1 MTVAA
6 MQDANQHIR
15 SSLGFMILPKGTSTC
30 RPGESFQ
37 QPSED
42 AGSTPEPQPPLYCL
56 KYLVRVKPS
65 LPQLMCITMKQELYK
80 HIYIFTRWTRL
91 PAVAYQCNPWNI
103 SKETL
108 FTFRQLFLLP
118 LYLYQSQAASIYLSG
133 PKRSGVALM
142 REYLTTQLK
151 KKKKKQLGWNAGGK
165 KRKRKMLLLI
175 TEGFLASF

>member
-1 MTVAA
+1 MPTSTSEAVWGSWSCPRALRHA
-6 MQDANQHIR
+6 GQGNHSSNLLKTLALPLSHSLPFTAWNTWLE
-15 SSLGFMILPKGTSTC
+15 SSLHFPNLCASQWNKNYINI
-30 RPGESFQ
+30 
-37 QPSED
+37 
-42 AGSTPEPQPPLYCL
+42 Y
-56 KYLVRVKPS
+56 
-65 LPQLMCITMKQELYK
+65 
-80 HIYIFTRWTRL
+80 IYIFTRWTRL

-151 KKKKKQLGWNAGGK
+151 KKKKQLGWNAGGK